1 MKQLFH
7 YFINATTKADFLA
20 AVAALPYFSDQEHG
34 FTGEERWSYYHPETV
49 NENDP
54 ETGDYSFER
63 QIEIDLKDVTGTIKA
78 RDENGEFIVT
88 ETDEDGNPTAYQL
101 AEGYHSNIVSNVA
114 LTFPEGMTVTPD
126 PPQSKFA

>member
-20 AVAALPYFSDQEHG
+20 AVAALPYFSDEENG
-34 FTGEERWSYYHPETV
+34 FTGEERWSYYQPETIT
-49 NENDP
+49 ETDP
-54 ETGDYSFER
+54 EIGEHSYTRE
-63 QIEIDLKDVTGTIKA
+63 IEIDLKDVTGTIKE

-88 ETDEDGNPTAYQL
+88 QTDEDGNPTAYQL
-101 AEGYHSNIVSNVA
+101 AEGYHANIVSNVELA
-114 LTFPEGMTVTPD
+114 FPESIIVTPA